1 MTKEKRTIR
10 IKLWPTVCTRQ
21 ERKSRIGRMKQKN
34 KSLLNE

>member
-21 ERKSRIGRMKQKN
+21 DRKRERVG
-34 KSLLNE
+34 LEE

>member
-21 ERKSRIGRMKQKN
+21 ERKSRTGRMKQK
-34 KSLLNE
+34 KQIIVE